1 VIISDT
7 SSILL
12 YIIGEQM
19 TKYCYQVIVTLF
31 ELLFTKCFQQKICDL
46 PVHWRWLRSILV
58 LQIRDSM
65 PIWKSHSLGYFV
77 NQ

>member
-46 PVHWRWLRSILV
+46 PVH
-58 LQIRDSM
+58 
-65 PIWKSHSLGYFV
+65 
-77 NQ
+77 